1 MTNTPL
7 ISCLQYFLY
16 FSPHQ
21 GIHAITA
28 WSAMHQND
36 IGMRTLPGV
45 GRDKS
50 RVTAWYL
57 MTQVLLVSF
66 RASPTCPSIRILR
79 CHLYV
84 DVDCT
89 IQSMLVWII
98 SISLGNSRPLTCCIA
113 VAGLAIFLYVDQ
125 LMHPYISTP
134 FLKKIWP
141 SALVM
146 TKGWWEVWMYLLIM
160 FVPWNLGSLRS
171 YSPSSDRSMLCS
183 SPSTSYMGPS
193 EGFVTTITE
202 PTRQGGIVS
211 IYYLG
216 TLLGS
221 LLGGAAGDRFVLLPP

>member
-98 SISLGNSRPLTCCIA
+98 SISLGNSRALTCCIA

-125 LMHPYISTP
+125 LMHSSISTP
-134 FLKKIWP
+134 FLRKYGPQLWLWP
-141 SALVM
+141 RDDGRCECISWLCSYHETWVRY
-146 TKGWWEVWMYLLIM
+146 VRIPHLLIGPCC
-160 FVPWNLGSLRS
+160 VHRPLPVIWALRKA
-171 YSPSSDRSMLCS
+171 L
-183 SPSTSYMGPS
+183 
-193 EGFVTTITE
+193 
-202 PTRQGGIVS
+202 
-211 IYYLG
+211 
-216 TLLGS
+216 
-221 LLGGAAGDRFVLLPP
+221 